1 MITLNTNGI
10 KTKIGGDFVY
20 EFLHENKPN
29 ILALQKT
36 NINTFYRND
45 HEAIMKGKVA
55 LIDLTRLL
63 SGLDCTLWSIHSS
76 VLGGLIAKSV
86 SIINLIGNFFD
97 IFLEASIK
105 IPFVIRPEISSKM
118 AFDICNG

>member
-20 EFLHENKPN
+20 EFLHKNKPN

-36 NINTFYRND
+36 NIKTFYRND
-45 HEAIMKGKVA
+45 QEAIMKGKVA

-63 SGLDCTLWSIHSS
+63 SGLDC
-76 VLGGLIAKSV
+76 
-86 SIINLIGNFFD
+86 
-97 IFLEASIK
+97 AS
-105 IPFVIRPEISSKM
+105 
-118 AFDICNG
+118 